1 MASEVAPAPP
11 KVDRSQVP
19 PSLLPVFLKQGRL
32 HSASAFEDS
41 AKPPNG
47 IQLYVWPD
55 TTLREVLDLVKEASP
70 DQRSPAAAFAMGLVY
85 PNRTGK
91 MVVKPLAELHSVDRG
106 AADTISLQQLGW
118 RPADALSV
126 AQLEAARH
134 RA

>member
-1 MASEVAPAPP
+1 MCGERKQPPLQAARRLPAQHCTGPL
-11 KVDRSQVP
+11 V
-19 PSLLPVFLKQGRL
+19 L
-32 HSASAFEDS
+32 HR
-41 AKPPNG
+41 
-47 IQLYVWPD
+47 PD